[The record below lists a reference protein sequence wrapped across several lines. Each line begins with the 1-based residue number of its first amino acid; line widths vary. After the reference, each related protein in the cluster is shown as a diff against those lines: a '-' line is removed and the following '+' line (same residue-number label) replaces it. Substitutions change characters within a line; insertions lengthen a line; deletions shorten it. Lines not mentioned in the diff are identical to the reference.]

1 MDIEMDKNIAT
12 DTVTN
17 RLVEARNDFGIT
29 QKGLASATGISVE
42 TIKNIEKQ
50 HVPSLLYAMR
60 IADFFHQPLT
70 NIFCYHPGQ
79 AQCKGA
85 DHNGE

>member
-1 MDIEMDKNIAT
+1 MDKNIAT

-17 RLVEARNDFGIT
+17 RLVEARNDLGIT

-50 HVPSLLYAMR
+50 HEQKFHLL
-60 IADFFHQPLT
+60 DF
-70 NIFCYHPGQ
+70 
-79 AQCKGA
+79 
-85 DHNGE
+85 